1 MLSGDAGL
9 NREAGCKAHT
19 IPCRCK
25 SEQIHIYVTGV
36 IREGLEER

>member
-19 IPCRCK
+19 IP
-25 SEQIHIYVTGV
+25 S
-36 IREGLEER
+36 L